1 MAVVVG
7 SIVLAL
13 GGVILI
19 GVGFAGLLGRLP
31 RNRWAGVRTPS
42 SLASDHAFTLANR
55 VAGPAVL
62 AGGTLL
68 LLASGSVVGFDGPLR
83 PVAVTLNVLGA
94 LALVVAGGALGTAAA
109 RATTA
114 AGTTACTASTSTAST
129 SRCATCPGCTALGVS
144 GA

>member
-62 AGGTLL
+62 AGGTCCCW
-68 LLASGSVVGFDGPLR
+68 P
-83 PVAVTLNVLGA
+83 
-94 LALVVAGGALGTAAA
+94 AA
-109 RATTA
+109 RWW
-114 AGTTACTASTSTAST
+114 
-129 SRCATCPGCTALGVS
+129 VS
-144 GA
+144 MGHCGRWP